1 MEATD
6 TFTSLPSIEMM
17 QKSSTLSF
25 LGRRSLAPRPLS
37 AATEFE
43 DFDDEEYESEASP
56 SSMQSLEQDSQSS
69 ISSPDGPR
77 TPQSGGLGDF
87 EFHFD
92 NKPITGPSGPHL
104 FQFSHESMNNLSIAD
119 DDSNFLDMLQAD
131 DLTRPKT
138 PSSRPF
144 SSLNKAVAELDE
156 SQVRDWTPVQV
167 AEWMSDAGFDS
178 SVVEKFLTHDISG
191 TVLLDLQF
199 EDLKELDITSY
210 GKRHRVMS
218 SIQHLRNSSMFS
230 LETSITTS
238 PPKSERG
245 QRALQRSVKPEE
257 IKLVRSSSRRGRLPR
272 QDEAI
277 TPAESVSI
285 VAIEQLLPKP
295 HICSKGEDCPKW
307 RKQQKKIARL
317 EEEFAADAEPSVIGS
332 SDVLGPTRPSIT
344 PEGLDEVE
352 ARDPQEFVRQ
362 FLDFQHMHSSASDP
376 SPPPASSASMSS
388 RLRSLPT
395 LTIPPAAPDHSAPA
409 TTRLS
414 SMTPWHH
421 TGPLQSVLRA
431 DPFHYGGVASP
442 ADIYRVGTPYSA
454 TDIPVTC
461 LPDDPFNRDVSQSVP
476 PEMRYGSKPTT
487 ALTGEAIQRPASTSS
502 RRHARPAFTP
512 SIAPVSEAP
521 KASHTLRPEPPVERC
536 EPDDVQRAGW
546 MRKRRTTRMLRH
558 EWEDQYFQLKGTKL
572 AMQADGGE
580 TNKTLELIDV
590 DDFAIACSSMASSSK
605 LSAAFKRSIL
615 GSGKG
620 STTDQAFAFSLIPEG
635 YKSKKGSAPKAHHFS
650 VKSRDERI
658 EWMRDLML
666 ARALHRNK
674 ASGHEVRVNGNLI

>member
-6 TFTSLPSIEMM
+6 IFTCLPSIEMM
-17 QKSSTLSF
+17 QKGSTLSF

-43 DFDDEEYESEASP
+43 DFDDEEYDSETSP

-69 ISSPDGPR
+69 LSSPDGPR
-77 TPQSGGLGDF
+77 TPQSAGLGGFD
-87 EFHFD
+87 FHFD
-92 NKPITGPSGPHL
+92 DKSVTGPTGPHL
-104 FQFSHESMNNLSIAD
+104 FRLSPEPMSKLNMAD
-119 DDSNFLDMLQAD
+119 DEIFLGMSPAVGMAL
-131 DLTRPKT
+131 PKT
-138 PSSRPF
+138 PTARPF
-144 SSLNKAVAELDE
+144 SSLNRAVAELDE
-156 SQVRDWTPVQV
+156 SQVRDWAPTQV
-167 AEWMSDAGFDS
+167 ANWMSEAGFDS

-218 SIQHLRNSSMFS
+218 SIQHLRNSSMIS
-230 LETSITTS
+230 LEAPITTS
-238 PPKSERG
+238 PARSERG
-245 QRALQRSVKPEE
+245 QRALHRSVKPEE
-257 IKLVRSSSRRGRLPR
+257 TMVVRSSSRRGRLPR

-295 HICSKGEDCPKW
+295 HVCSKGEDCPKW
-307 RKQQKKIARL
+307 RKQQKKIARM

-344 PEGLDEVE
+344 PEALEEVE
-352 ARDPQEFVRQ
+352 PRDPQEFVRQ

-388 RLRSLPT
+388 RLRSLPA
-395 LTIPPAAPDHSAPA
+395 LTIPHGAPDHSAPA
-409 TTRLS
+409 TTRLTP
-414 SMTPWHH
+414 MTPWHR
-421 TGPLQSVLRA
+421 TGPLQSALRA

-454 TDIPVTC
+454 TDIPVTSM
-461 LPDDPFNRDVSQSVP
+461 PEDPFNRDVSQSVP

-502 RRHARPAFTP
+502 RRHVRPAFTP

-521 KASHTLRPEPPVERC
+521 KRSPTFRPEPPVERC
-536 EPDDVQRAGW
+536 EPEDVHRAGW
-546 MRKRRTTRMLRH
+546 MRKRRTTRLLRH
-558 EWEDQYFQLKGTKL
+558 EWGDQYFQLKGTKL
-572 AMQADGGE
+572 AMYADE
-580 TNKTLELIDV
+580 TETDNALEFIDV
-590 DDFAIACSSMASSSK
+590 DEFAIACSSMASSSK

-620 STTDQAFAFSLIPEG
+620 STTDQSFAFSLVPEG
-635 YKSKKGSAPKAHHFS
+635 DKAKKAFAQKAHHFS

-674 ASGHEVRVNGNLI
+674 AAGNEVRVNGNLI

>member
-6 TFTSLPSIEMM
+6 IFTSLPSIEMM
-17 QKSSTLSF
+17 QKSSNLSF

-37 AATEFE
+37 TATEFE
-43 DFDDEEYESEASP
+43 DFDDEEYDSETSP
-56 SSMQSLEQDSQSS
+56 SSMQSLEEDSQSS
-69 ISSPDGPR
+69 ISSPDGLR
-77 TPQSGGLGDF
+77 TPQSAGLAGFD
-87 EFHFD
+87 FHFD
-92 NKPITGPSGPHL
+92 EKPISGPTGPHL
-104 FQFSHESMNNLSIAD
+104 FSSKLDLAD
-119 DDSNFLDMLQAD
+119 DEIYLEMSPVDGMVL
-131 DLTRPKT
+131 PKT
-138 PSSRPF
+138 PAARPF
-144 SSLNKAVAELDE
+144 SSLNKAVAELEE
-156 SQVRDWTPVQV
+156 SQVRDWAPAQV
-167 AEWMSDAGFDS
+167 ANWMSEAGFDS

-218 SIQHLRNSSMFS
+218 SIQHLRNSSILSF
-230 LETSITTS
+230 ERPATTS
-238 PPKSERG
+238 PVK
-245 QRALQRSVKPEE
+245 ALQRSVKPEE
-257 IKLVRSSSRRGRLPR
+257 CRVVRSSSRRGRLPR

-295 HICSKGEDCPKW
+295 HVCSKGEDCPKW

-317 EEEFAADAEPSVIGS
+317 EEEFAADAAPSVIGS

-344 PEGLDEVE
+344 PEALDEVE
-352 ARDPQEFVRQ
+352 PRDPQEFVRQ
-362 FLDFQHMHSSASDP
+362 FLDFQHMRSPSSDP
-376 SPPPASSASMSS
+376 SPPPASSATMAS
-388 RLRSLPT
+388 RLRRLPSLE
-395 LTIPPAAPDHSAPA
+395 IPKFPSDNSAPA
-409 TTRLS
+409 TTRLTPI
-414 SMTPWHH
+414 TPWNR

-442 ADIYRVGTPYSA
+442 ADIYRIGTPYSA
-454 TDIPVTC
+454 TDIPVTSM
-461 LPDDPFNRDVSQSVP
+461 PEDPFNRDVSQSVP
-476 PEMRYGSKPTT
+476 PEMRYGSKPAT

-512 SIAPVSEAP
+512 TVAPVSEAP
-521 KASHTLRPEPPVERC
+521 KPRSPVHRPEPPVERC

-546 MRKRRTTRMLRH
+546 MRKRRTTRLLRH

-572 AMQADGGE
+572 AMHASAADLEQA
-580 TNKTLELIDV
+580 LELIDV

-620 STTDQAFAFSLIPEG
+620 STTDHAFAFSLIPEG
-635 YKSKKGSAPKAHHFS
+635 DKAKKAFAQKAHHFS